1 MIVCPPRKQCG
12 YRKWPGGWMPE
23 NNEGRTRLTYLRQRT
38 TELQME
44 FAHIRAEYRAGKME
58 RGEALPAL
66 HAIAYDMRTVAAEMR
81 TLVALRS

>member
-1 MIVCPPRKQCG
+1 
-12 YRKWPGGWMPE
+12 
-23 NNEGRTRLTYLRQRT
+23 
-38 TELQME
+38 ME

-81 TLVALRS
+81 TFVALRS

>member
-1 MIVCPPRKQCG
+1 
-12 YRKWPGGWMPE
+12 MPE

-58 RGEALPAL
+58 RGEALSAL